1 MRIKVKKRVLLIPL
15 ALLAIIFLLVLL
27 ADSWLESNTGKRRL
41 ESALERSLGMPVD
54 LRGEFNITLLP
65 SPGISGTDLT
75 IGATEAGSPL
85 IQSSEYHVTLELL
98 PLIEGELKVLSVR
111 AAEGLLDA
119 SRFADVGMRSDNSGP
134 TEFRLPDIES
144 LLLENIRLVFPG
156 QSEVSLLVENLE
168 LAGFKAGSASP
179 LSLQLSLQSP
189 EQSLARL
196 TAQSELL
203 VSNDLGQVSF
213 ELETLSL
220 ESESLQLEGIK
231 GEVSW
236 QADQAALDA
245 RISWSDENT
254 GSADLRSR
262 LSTADVTGM
271 VQHKFI
277 PTAQD
282 QALELALA
290 FEPMEQG
297 YIMDEIQLTFGQQAV
312 TGEGCLLTVDDPALH
327 LVLSSEFIDLESLDS
342 LLPDG
347 SEAPSEAPDDMP
359 IDLNATLN
367 VQELRAAGAIIR
379 NAEFSLGHPIPCEI
393 PAAPPAQMPLKAK
406 FNANGISP

>member
-271 VQHKFI
+271 VQLKFI

-312 TGEGCLLTVDDPALH
+312 TGEGCLLTGDDPALH
-327 LVLSSEFIDLESLDS
+327 LVLSSEFIDLDPKP
-342 LLPDG
+342 LPKRRMIC
-347 SEAPSEAPDDMP
+347 P
-359 IDLNATLN
+359 
-367 VQELRAAGAIIR
+367 
-379 NAEFSLGHPIPCEI
+379 
-393 PAAPPAQMPLKAK
+393 
-406 FNANGISP
+406 